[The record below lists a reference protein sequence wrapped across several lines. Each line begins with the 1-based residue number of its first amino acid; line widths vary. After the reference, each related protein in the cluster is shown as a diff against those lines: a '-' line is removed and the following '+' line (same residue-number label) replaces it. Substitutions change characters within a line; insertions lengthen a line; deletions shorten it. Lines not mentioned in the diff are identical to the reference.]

1 MTFPSTPLPGDP
13 GDPAILIAP
22 TGEAVDGRRLLAEAV
37 GFGRA
42 LRRSGLQIDL
52 ASEIDFARALD
63 IIDLGHRPT
72 VREAGAAVF
81 VRRRDDRE
89 VYDRVFD
96 RYWRRRGRTLHHIVD
111 PRTGDVADPYWRTV
125 SVAAATC
132 VDANTASTAAI
143 VMGAPAR
150 VWLNQ
155 CRLPARLVALDGTVT
170 TTARWAATGQG

>member
-1 MTFPSTPLPGDP
+1 MTQPSTPLPGDP
-13 GDPAILIAP
+13 GDPAILLAP

-52 ASEIDFARALD
+52 ASEIDFARALG

-96 RYWRRRGRTLHHIVD
+96 RYWRRRGRTLPMGPVRGRAPLR
-111 PRTGDVADPYWRTV
+111 PRVP
-125 SVAAATC
+125 
-132 VDANTASTAAI
+132 
-143 VMGAPAR
+143 
-150 VWLNQ
+150 
-155 CRLPARLVALDGTVT
+155 RLPLRSGPCGDAGRSSG
-170 TTARWAATGQG
+170 G